1 MQAFPTTPR
10 ALYSTFWSN
19 RALISVLIKREVLGR
34 YRGSVM
40 GVLWSFFNPMCMLAV
55 YTFVFSFVFKA
66 RWGSTGGSRAEFA
79 LILFAGLI
87 VFNFFAECV
96 TRAPGLVLANSN
108 YVKRV
113 IFPLEVLAWSN
124 AGAALFHAAVSLLVW
139 LLFYCIGWGVPHW
152 TMILLPVVLL
162 PLGMI
167 SMGLS
172 WLLAS
177 LGVYLRD
184 VSQIMG
190 LLTTVLMFMSPIFYP
205 STALPERFRPL
216 FLLNPLTP
224 AVEQTREVLVFG
236 RMPDWTVLGIY
247 FVIGM
252 IVMWL
257 GFAWFQKTRKGFAD
271 VV

>member
-1 MQAFPTTPR
+1 MQYFSISPR
-10 ALYSTFWSN
+10 ELSTSFWRN
-19 RALISVLIKREVLGR
+19 RALILVLIRREVLGR
-34 YRGSVM
+34 YRGSIM
-40 GVLWSFFNPMCMLAV
+40 GVLWSFLNPMCMLAV

-66 RWGSTGGSRAEFA
+66 RWGTGGGSKAEFA

-96 TRAPGLVLANSN
+96 TRAPGLILANAN

-113 IFPLEVLAWSN
+113 IFPLEVLPWSN

-139 LLFYCIGWGVPHW
+139 VIFYCVGWGIPHPSAL
-152 TMILLPVVLL
+152 LLPIVLL
-162 PLGMI
+162 PLALLV
-167 SMGLS
+167 MGLS
-172 WLLAS
+172 WILAA

-190 LLTTVLMFMSPIFYP
+190 LLTTILMFLSPIFYP
-205 STALPERFRPL
+205 STALPERFRPF

-224 AVEQTREVLVFG
+224 AVEQAREVLIWG
-236 RMPDWTVLGIY
+236 RMPDWKLLGVY
-247 FVIGM
+247 F
-252 IVMWL
+252 IVGLLTAWL

>member
-10 ALYSTFWSN
+10 AMYTGFCIN
-19 RALISVLIKREVLGR
+19 RALIMVLIKREVLGR
-34 YRGSVM
+34 YRGSIM

-55 YTFVFSFVFKA
+55 YTFVFAYVFKA
-66 RWGSTGGSRAEFA
+66 RWGTTEGSRAEFA

-96 TRAPGLVLANSN
+96 TRAPGLVLANAN

-124 AGAALFHAAVSLLVW
+124 AGAALFHAGVSLLVW
-139 LLFYCIGWGVPHW
+139 IIFYCIGWGIPHW
-152 TMILLPVVLL
+152 TIVLLPVVVL

-167 SMGLS
+167 SMGFS
-172 WLLAS
+172 WFLAS

-190 LLTTVLMFMSPIFYP
+190 LVTTILMFMSPIFYP
-205 STALPERFRPL
+205 STALPERFRSV

-224 AVEQTREVLVFG
+224 AVEQAREVLIFG
-236 RMPDWTVLGIY
+236 RLPDWTVLGVY
-247 FVIGM
+247 L
-252 IVMWL
+252 IVGIVVMCL
-257 GFAWFQKTRKGFAD
+257 GFAWFQKTRRGFAD